1 MGHAFIS
8 YVHEDSRKVDHLQR
22 TLESAGI
29 RVWRDIDDLWPG
41 EDWRAK
47 IREAISQG
55 ALVFIACFSKESV
68 ARSKSYQYEELT
80 LAIEEIR
87 KRSPEASWFIPVR
100 LDDCEIPDL
109 DIGTGKTLR
118 SIQRADL
125 FGPGAKKKAERL
137 VAAVFRMLGRDSV
150 PSGVTPST
158 V

>member
-1 MGHAFIS
+1 MGYAFIS
-8 YVHEDSRKVDHLQR
+8 YVHENSRKVDHLQR

-29 RVWRDIDDLWPG
+29 RVWRDIDDLRPG

-100 LDDCEIPDL
+100 PD
-109 DIGTGKTLR
+109 G
-118 SIQRADL
+118 
-125 FGPGAKKKAERL
+125 
-137 VAAVFRMLGRDSV
+137 LGN
-150 PSGVTPST
+150 P
-158 V
+158 